1 MIRNFIYKHCTRR
14 KLHRFDPRGCLLRI
28 NDSAGHA
35 LPAHL
40 RALWDSQLCD
50 AEARGAA
57 EEERRRA
64 AKATA
69 REQRKHKKRSAPHGS
84 GGGSDRTASGG
95 AAAKRPRVEQQH
107 PAAYAPV
114 PVAVPVGSGGRNSPQ
129 ALNV

>member
-40 RALWDSQLCD
+40 RALWDTQLRD
-50 AEARGAA
+50 ADARGAA

-69 REQRKHKKRSAPHGS
+69 REQRKHKKRSAP

-114 PVAVPVGSGGRNSPQ
+114 PVAVPVGGGGRNSPQ